1 MKDVM
6 AETKTNRKTNQIKK
20 KKKPIKKKKKKKK
33 KKTISEISVC
43 PNKLSY
49 NVE

>member
-1 MKDVM
+1 MKDVK
-6 AETKTNRKTNQIKK
+6 AETKTNRKTNQIII
-20 KKKPIKKKKKKKK
+20 KKKPIKKKK

-49 NVE
+49 NIE

>member
-20 KKKPIKKKKKKKK
+20 KKAYKEKEKEKENNLRDKCLSQQ
-33 KKTISEISVC
+33 T
-43 PNKLSY
+43 KL
-49 NVE
+49 

>member
-6 AETKTNRKTNQIKK
+6 AESKTNRKTNQIKK
-20 KKKPIKKKKKKKK
+20 KKAIKKKK

-43 PNKLSY
+43 PNKLRY
-49 NVE
+49 NIE